1 MGGDNFYTYINNR
14 LGNKRLTITHEI
26 CLFINVLVTVPKQMT
41 LTYSVIN
48 NCFHILL
55 VEYVQKISNC
65 KP

>member
-14 LGNKRLTITHEI
+14 LGNKRLKITHEI
-26 CLFINVLVTVPKQMT
+26 CLFINVLVTIPKQMT
-41 LTYSVIN
+41 RIQSST